1 MYLNKYSKRKT
12 FAPISAKRRKVRR
25 VKTLFLFCCFCIFVI
40 LFLWCLNKAV
50 QYVFEHKSHWF
61 TWTAQ
66 TLVVEAQD
74 DYTGKQIK
82 DFISFKENAIVSAEE
97 AKSIQNTLQA
107 KLPQV
112 REVKVKRG
120 FFSKELI
127 VKAENHEILAKL
139 TAGENSYLVSQT
151 GVLFNYEQAQI
162 PADILQIKTE
172 KEIKGSF
179 LPQEFVKL
187 LKDISKSSLK
197 ELDFIEV
204 NLEKGTYSLN
214 FKDGSSVA
222 MGLFDLYN
230 DKIVVLKDIID
241 ISQKKGIEK
250 PYKINFNYFKHGKI
264 YLNSQV

>member
-1 MYLNKYSKRKT
+1 MYLKKSSKRKT
-12 FAPISAKRRKVRR
+12 FAPISAKRRKARR
-25 VKTLFLFCCFCIFVI
+25 VKVFFLLIFFSLFII
-40 LFLWCLNKAV
+40 LLLWGLNKGI
-50 QYVFEHKSHWF
+50 QYVFEHKSNWF

-74 DYTGKQIK
+74 DYTSKQIK
-82 DFISFKENAIVSAEE
+82 DFISFKENAIVSADE
-97 AKSIQNTLQA
+97 AKSIQNTLQS

-112 REVKVKRG
+112 KEIKVKRG
-120 FFSKELI
+120 YFSKELI
-127 VKAENHEILAKL
+127 IKAENHEILATLIAKEKL
-139 TAGENSYLVSQT
+139 YLVSQT
-151 GVLFNYEQAQI
+151 GVLFNYEHAQI
-162 PADILQIKTE
+162 PSDILQIKTE

-187 LKDISKSSLK
+187 LKDISKNPLPD
-197 ELDFIEV
+197 LDFIEV
-204 NLEKGTYSLN
+204 NLEKETYSLN
-214 FKDGSSVA
+214 FKDGSVVA

>member
-1 MYLNKYSKRKT
+1 MYLKKSSKRKT
-12 FAPISAKRRKVRR
+12 FAPISAKRRKARR
-25 VKTLFLFCCFCIFVI
+25 VKVFFLLIFFSLFII
-40 LFLWCLNKAV
+40 LLLWGLNKGI
-50 QYVFEHKSHWF
+50 QYVFEHKSNWF

-82 DFISFKENAIVSAEE
+82 DFISFKENAIVSADE
-97 AKSIQNTLQA
+97 AKSIQNTLQS

-112 REVKVKRG
+112 KEIKVKRG
-120 FFSKELI
+120 YFSKELI
-127 VKAENHEILAKL
+127 IKAENHEILATLIAKEKL
-139 TAGENSYLVSQT
+139 YLVSQT

-162 PADILQIKTE
+162 PSDILQIKTE

-187 LKDISKSSLK
+187 LKDISKNPLPD
-197 ELDFIEV
+197 LDFIEV
-204 NLEKGTYSLN
+204 NLEKETYSLN
-214 FKDGSSVA
+214 FKDGSVVA